1 MEYNVAAQVK
11 IYLDDPASM
20 AEVKAGIEKVVKVQ
34 RFSEE
39 DVGFGIK
46 VLKATLLLMD
56 SEGAMDKLEAQ
67 IRSVKGVSEIEVE
80 EVGRM

>member
-20 AEVKAGIEKVVKVQ
+20 AGVKAGIEKVVKVQ

-46 VLKATLLLMD
+46 ILKATLLLMD
-56 SEGAMDKLEAQ
+56 SEGAMDKLEEK
-67 IRSVKGVSEIEVE
+67 IRAVEGVSEIEVE

>member
-11 IYLDDPASM
+11 IYVDDPAAM

-46 VLKATLLLMD
+46 VLKATLLLTD
-56 SEGAMDKLEAQ
+56 SEGAMDKLEEK
-67 IRSVKGVSEIEVE
+67 IRAVKGVSEIEVE
-80 EVGRM
+80 EVGRV